1 MILYNITFSVEPDI
15 EREWLAYIREQYIPE
30 VLATGKF
37 NTSTLFRLL
46 GETANSDSTF
56 ALQFTAENLGE
67 VQTYLDRYAPG
78 ITDKHLARFR
88 HKHVAFMTLLESVD
102 LS

>member
-1 MILYNITFSVEPDI
+1 MILYNITFSIEPDI
-15 EREWLAYIREQYIPE
+15 EREWLGYMSKQYIPE

-37 NTSTLFRLL
+37 IKCTLFRLL

-67 VQTYLDRYAPG
+67 VQSYLDRFAPG
-78 ITDKHLARFR
+78 ITDSHLARFR